1 MSDLPE
7 IRVNELNHVAISVSN
22 LERSVSFYRD
32 LLGFAMLPRPEFSF
46 PGAWLRLGCR
56 QELHLI
62 ADEGRSAVDRTF
74 KEGHFALQVDE
85 LAVVALRLRAVQVA
99 FSGPSPRPDGAQ
111 QIFVAD
117 PDGNVIEFCAHLPAS
132 VG

>member
-22 LERSVSFYRD
+22 LERSVPFYRD
-32 LLGFAMLPRPEFSF
+32 LLGFAMLQRPEFSF
-46 PGAWLRLGCR
+46 PGAWLRLGNR

-62 ADEGRSAVDRTF
+62 ADEGRSAADGTS
-74 KEGHFALQVDE
+74 KEGHFALQVDD
-85 LAVVALRLRAVQVA
+85 LGVVAQRLRAVQIA
-99 FSGPSPRPDGAQ
+99 FYGPSPRPDGAQ

-117 PDGNVIEFCAHLPAS
+117 PDGNVIEFCSNLPPA

>member
-7 IRVNELNHVAISVSN
+7 IRVNELNHVAIAVSD
-22 LERSVSFYRD
+22 LERSVPFYRD

-46 PGAWLRLGCR
+46 PGAWLRLGGR

-62 ADEGRSAVDRTF
+62 EDEGRSTADGTS
-74 KEGHFALQVDE
+74 KEGHFALHVDD
-85 LAVVALRLRAVQVA
+85 LAVVAHRLRAVQVA
-99 FSGPSPRPDGAQ
+99 FSGPSPRPDGAE

-117 PDGNVIEFCAHLPAS
+117 PDGNVIEFCAHLPPA